1 MLKNVIG
8 KKGAELRK
16 LANRYINLDLDE
28 VAKFFKNPN
37 FEYRYLGLSILVL
50 KYEGGNGEVCEFAL
64 KYLEFFDHWRLSDML
79 ALKIL
84 GKSLLENGN
93 WEMLLQLAKSKNRFI
108 RRTALIS
115 TIPYIQNSRNFD
127 DVLEIVQY
135 LLEDRD
141 ILIQRATGRVL
152 REIAKRNSNLITK
165 FIEKNYKSIKRVTL
179 REAIKKYPKPLQ
191 WKIERGVFKPTF

>member
-1 MLKNVIG
+1 MKTIIG

-28 VAKFFKNPN
+28 VAKFLKNPN

-50 KYEGGNGEVCEFAL
+50 KYESGNREVCKFAL

-127 DVLEIVQY
+127 NVLEIVQY

-165 FIEKNYKSIKRVTL
+165 FIEKNYKKIRKVTL

-191 WKIERGVFKPTF
+191 WQIERGVFKPTF

>member
-1 MLKNVIG
+1 MKNIIG

-16 LANRYINLDLDE
+16 LASRYINLDLDE
-28 VAKFFKNPN
+28 VAKFLENPN

-50 KYEGGNGEVCEFAL
+50 KYEGGNGEICKFAL

-84 GKSLLENGN
+84 GKSLLDNGN
-93 WEMLLQLAKSKNRFI
+93 WEILLQLVKSKNRFI

-152 REIAKRNSNLITK
+152 REIAKRNGNLITK
-165 FIEKNYKSIKRVTL
+165 FIEKNYKNIKKVTL

>member
-1 MLKNVIG
+1 MKNVIG

-50 KYEGGNGEVCEFAL
+50 KYEGGNREVCEFAL

-93 WEMLLQLAKSKNRFI
+93 WEILLQLAKSKNRFI

>member
-1 MLKNVIG
+1 MKTIIG

-28 VAKFFKNPN
+28 VAKFLKNPN

-50 KYEGGNGEVCEFAL
+50 KYENSNREVCKFAL

-108 RRTALIS
+108 RRTTLIS

-127 DVLEIVQY
+127 NVLEIVQY

-165 FIEKNYKSIKRVTL
+165 FIEKNYKKIRKVTL

-191 WKIERGVFKPTF
+191 WQIERGVFKPTF

>member
-1 MLKNVIG
+1 LKTIIG
-8 KKGAELRK
+8 KKGVELRK

-28 VAKFFKNPN
+28 VAKFLKNPN

-50 KYEGGNGEVCEFAL
+50 KYESGNREVCKFAL

-127 DVLEIVQY
+127 NVLEIVQY

-165 FIEKNYKSIKRVTL
+165 FIEKNYKKIRKVTL

-191 WKIERGVFKPTF
+191 WQIERGVFKPTF

>member
-1 MLKNVIG
+1 MKTIIG
-8 KKGAELRK
+8 KKGVELRK

-28 VAKFFKNPN
+28 VAKFLKNPN

-50 KYEGGNGEVCEFAL
+50 KYESGNREVCKFAL

-127 DVLEIVQY
+127 NVLEIVQY

-165 FIEKNYKSIKRVTL
+165 FIEKNYKKIRKVTL

-191 WKIERGVFKPTF
+191 WQIERGVFKPTF

>member
-1 MLKNVIG
+1 MKNVIG

>member
-1 MLKNVIG
+1 LKTIIG

-28 VAKFFKNPN
+28 VAKFLKNPN

-50 KYEGGNGEVCEFAL
+50 KYENSNREVCKFAL

-108 RRTALIS
+108 RRTTLIS

-127 DVLEIVQY
+127 NVLEIVQY

-141 ILIQRATGRVL
+141 ILIHRATGRVL

-165 FIEKNYKSIKRVTL
+165 FIEKNYKKIRKVTL

-191 WKIERGVFKPTF
+191 WQIERGVFKPTF